1 LRAKTENIET
11 MNDTK
16 KKPLILVTNDDGI
29 EAKGLRLLIDIAKKY
44 GRVMVT
50 APDGPQ
56 SAKSHS
62 ITQSLP
68 VLYRKIQ
75 ESENYTEYSCSGTP
89 VDCVKI
95 AIHEISDIQPDFV
108 LSGINHGAN
117 TSVSVLYSGTMGAAI
132 EATINGIPA
141 VGFSV
146 NNYEADSNFEAVRPF
161 IEKILDKT
169 FSDGLPAGVS
179 LNVNFPDPKTTDIKG
194 IKFCRATKGAWKEK
208 FVSAAN
214 PHGRKAFWITGT
226 FNNLEAGAEDT
237 DEYAIL
243 NGYASI
249 VPIKPEFTAHEYID
263 KFKKWNL

>member
-1 LRAKTENIET
+1 MTNKR
-11 MNDTK
+11 
-16 KKPLILVTNDDGI
+16 PLILVTNDDGI
-29 EAKGLRLLIDIAKKY
+29 DAAGIRLLIDIAKQY

-50 APDGPQ
+50 APDSPQ

-62 ITQSLP
+62 ITQSVP
-68 VLYRKIQ
+68 ILYRKIS
-75 ESENYTEYSCSGTP
+75 ESDNYQEYSCSGTP

-95 AIHEISDIQPDFV
+95 AIHEIADEKPDFV

-146 NNYEADSNFEAVRPF
+146 NSYLPDADFSPVRPQ
-161 IEKILDKT
+161 IEKILDKV
-169 FSDGLPAGVS
+169 FEEGLPSGVS
-179 LNVNFPDPKTTDIKG
+179 LNVNFPDPKEGPVKG

-208 FVSAAN
+208 FVSAAD
-214 PHGRKAFWITGT
+214 PHGRQAFWITGT

-243 NGYASI
+243 NGYASV
-249 VPIKPEFTAHEYID
+249 VPIKPEFTAHEYILH
-263 KFKKWNL
+263 FKKWDL